1 MANLN
6 TKVGVILAR
15 LQPIHNG
22 HLALIDDEE
31 LKKYVPACVF
41 ETRKAIKQHIE
52 LSKLIT

>member
-22 HLALIDDEE
+22 HLALIE
-31 LKKYVPACVF
+31 KACKENEVVW
-41 ETRKAIKQHIE
+41 RVSPRQK
-52 LSKLIT
+52 SVS

>member
-52 LSKLIT
+52 LSKLIK